1 VGEGAKRVTT
11 GADVVDIIEVNLS
24 ETMAGSGS
32 SPRLGNR
39 GVGDKVAP
47 LQRLVGPILRPLQ
60 ALQAARGG
68 LFPWIAVLVGIGVGI
83 WFAQDH
89 EPGAGSYALAA
100 LVLCLGLWLSFRGPE
115 LWRPLTLALATLAA
129 GWLAAGIRAHAVAA
143 PMLDWRYYGPVE
155 GRIVGIDRSQSDAL
169 RLTLDQVTLREV
181 PPDRTP
187 HRVRISLQGEQPWLD
202 PEPGQVVIL
211 TASLA
216 APEGPVEPGGFDFR
230 RMAFFDRLGAV
241 GYTRTPVLLLE
252 EPAAGAR
259 PIDRLRRYLTTGM
272 LRHMDGQ
279 AGAFAAGAMTG
290 DRSAITE
297 ETVKALRD
305 SSLAHLLA
313 ISGMNMAF
321 LTAFVFALLRYG
333 LALIPFV
340 ALRVNTRKV
349 AALASLGVAL
359 FYLLLSGANV
369 ATERAF
375 IMIAVFL
382 GAVLLDRR
390 ALTLRSVA
398 VAALLILLTKPES
411 LLEPGFQ
418 MSFAATIAL
427 IAGFA
432 ALDRGVYRE
441 KLPRWAMPVFTL
453 VLSSVIGGFATAP
466 YAAAH
471 FNRFADYGLLANL
484 MTVPVMGTVIMP
496 MGALAAILAPVGL
509 AALPLWV
516 MEQGARWILFV
527 AHWIAGLEGSVTAI
541 PEPGPWVLPAL
552 TLGAL
557 WLILWQGRVRLAGLI
572 PVVLALG
579 LWVSADRPDL
589 LISGDGKLLGL
600 AGPEGR
606 ALSAARGGGFA
617 AETWLENDGDLA
629 AQKQAAG
636 RTGFTGPRG
645 ERWFDLAG
653 ITAVSLT
660 GKAALGKLDAAC
672 AKAGLVILADR
683 AETVPKGCTV
693 LDARLLQATG
703 PLAVW
708 TGTEGLQIA
717 RTRTA
722 TRLWSPP
729 SRQMELPSLA
739 GRQGLSALATSQ

>member
-1 VGEGAKRVTT
+1 
-11 GADVVDIIEVNLS
+11 
-24 ETMAGSGS
+24 MAGLGLPS
-32 SPRLGNR
+32 RLGNR
-39 GVGDKVAP
+39 GVGDKMAP
-47 LQRLVGPILRPLQ
+47 VKTMALLILWPLH

-68 LFPWIAVLVGIGVGI
+68 LFPWITVLVGCGVGI
-83 WFAQDH
+83 WFALDR
-89 EPGAGSYALAA
+89 EPDAGSYALATVVLTLC
-100 LVLCLGLWLSFRGPE
+100 LVLAARGPE
-115 LWRPLTLALATLAA
+115 LGRPLAVAIAALAA
-129 GWLAAGIRAHAVAA
+129 GWLAAGVRAHSIAA
-143 PMLDWRYYGPVE
+143 PMLDFRYYGPVE

-169 RLTLDQVTLREV
+169 RLTLDHVTLREV

-187 HRVRISLQGEQPWLD
+187 VRVRVSLQNDHSWLY
-202 PEPGQVVIL
+202 PVPGQVVIL

-252 EPAAGAR
+252 APAEGAR
-259 PIDRLRRYLTTGM
+259 PIDRLRRFLTAGLLM
-272 LRHMDGQ
+272 HMDGQ

-297 ETVKALRD
+297 ETVRALRD

-333 LALIPFV
+333 LALIPWI
-340 ALRVNTRKV
+340 ALRVNTKKV
-349 AALASLGVAL
+349 AAVVSLGVAL
-359 FYLLLSGANV
+359 FYLVLSGANV

-375 IMIAVFL
+375 IMIAIFL

-398 VAALLILLTKPES
+398 VAALCILLAQPES
-411 LLEPGFQ
+411 LMEPGFQ

-427 IAGFA
+427 IVGFA
-432 ALDRGVYRE
+432 AMDHWIYRE
-441 KLPRWAMPVFTL
+441 RLPRWVLPAFTL
-453 VLSSVIGGFATAP
+453 VASSVIGGFATAP

-484 MTVPVMGTVIMP
+484 MTVPVMGAIIMP
-496 MGALAAILAPVGL
+496 MGAVAALMAPIGL

-541 PEPGPWVLPAL
+541 PEPGPWVLPVL
-552 TLGAL
+552 TLGAI
-557 WLILWQGRVRLAGLI
+557 WVVLWQGRIRFIGIL
-572 PVVLALG
+572 PVTAAFAL
-579 LWVSADRPDL
+579 WFAADRPDL

-606 ALSAARGGGFA
+606 VLSAARGGGFA

-629 AQKQAAG
+629 GQKLAAQRA
-636 RTGFTGPRG
+636 GFTGERG
-645 ERWFDLAG
+645 ERWFVIAG
-653 ITAVSLT
+653 LPMVSLS
-660 GKAALGKLDAAC
+660 GKDAPAKLDDAC
-672 AKAGLVILADR
+672 ATAGLVILGDWAD
-683 AETVPKGCTV
+683 AVPDDCALIDMKV
-693 LDARLLQATG
+693 LAGTG

-708 TGTEGLQIA
+708 VGKEGLRVE

-722 TRLWSPP
+722 ARLWSPP
-729 SRQMELPSLA
+729 ARRFTLPDLPRGEAAKQLVA
-739 GRQGLSALATSQ
+739 GQ

>member
-1 VGEGAKRVTT
+1 MAIAGQGAAV
-11 GADVVDIIEVNLS
+11 L
-24 ETMAGSGS
+24 
-32 SPRLGNR
+32 
-39 GVGDKVAP
+39 
-47 LQRLVGPILRPLQ
+47 LRPLQ

-68 LFPWIAVLVGIGVGI
+68 LFPWIAVLVGCGVGI
-83 WFAQDH
+83 WFAQAR
-89 EPGAGSYALAA
+89 EPGPGSYALAA
-100 LVLCLGLWLSFRGPE
+100 LVLTLAVALAAKGPE
-115 LWRPLTLALATLAA
+115 LGRPLTLAVAALAA
-129 GWLAAGIRAHAVAA
+129 GWLAAGIRAHSVAA
-143 PMLDWRYYGPVE
+143 PMLDFRYYGPVE

-187 HRVRISLQGEQPWLD
+187 LRVRVSLQNDQPWLD
-202 PEPGQVVIL
+202 PVPGQVVIL

-230 RMAFFDRLGAV
+230 RMAFFNQLGAV

-252 EPAAGAR
+252 EPAKGAR
-259 PIDRLRRYLTTGM
+259 PIDRLRRYLTAGM
-272 LRHMDGQ
+272 LHHMDGQ

-333 LALIPFV
+333 LALVPYV
-340 ALRVNTRKV
+340 ALRVNTKKV
-349 AALASLGVAL
+349 AAVVSLGVAL

-375 IMIAVFL
+375 IMIAVLL

-390 ALTLRSVA
+390 SLTLRSVA
-398 VAALLILLTKPES
+398 VAALFILLTKPES
-411 LLEPGFQ
+411 LMEPGFQ

-432 ALDRGVYRE
+432 AMDRWIYRE
-441 KLPRWAMPVFTL
+441 RLPRWALPVFTL
-453 VLSSVIGGFATAP
+453 VASSVIGGFATAP

-484 MTVPVMGTVIMP
+484 LTVPVMGAIIMP
-496 MGALAAILAPVGL
+496 MGAVAALVAPLGL
-509 AALPLWV
+509 AGLPLWG

-527 AHWIAGLEGSVTAI
+527 AHWSAGLEGSVTAI
-541 PEPGPWVLPAL
+541 PEPGPWVLPIL
-552 TLGAL
+552 TLGAI
-557 WLILWQGRVRLAGLI
+557 WVILWQGRVKLLG
-572 PVVLALG
+572 ALPIFLSFA
-579 LWVSADRPDL
+579 LWVGAERPAL

-600 AGPEGR
+600 AGPDGR
-606 ALSAARGGGFA
+606 ALSADRGGGFA
-617 AETWLENDGDLA
+617 AESWLENDGDLSGQKSA
-629 AQKQAAG
+629 AKRA
-636 RTGFTGPRG
+636 GFTGPKG

-653 ITAVSLT
+653 FSAVSLS
-660 GKAALGKLDAAC
+660 GKDAVGKLDAAC
-672 AKAGLVILADR
+672 AKAGLVILADW
-683 AETVPKGCTV
+683 AKATPKGCTLIDMRV
-693 LDARLLQATG
+693 LSGTG

-708 TGTEGLQIA
+708 AGKDGIRVE

-722 TRLWSPP
+722 ARLWSPP
-729 SRQMELPSLA
+729 SRRFTVPNLPRGEGS
-739 GRQGLSALATSQ
+739 G